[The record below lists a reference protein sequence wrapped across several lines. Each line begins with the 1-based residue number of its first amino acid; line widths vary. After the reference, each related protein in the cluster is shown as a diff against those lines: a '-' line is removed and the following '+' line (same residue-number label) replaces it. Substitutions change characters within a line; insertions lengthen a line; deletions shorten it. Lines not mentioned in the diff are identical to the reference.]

1 MNATMNLAGVSMDT
15 ASPLAMGVLVVT
27 ALGAI
32 WCVRKVMSFAR

>member
-1 MNATMNLAGVSMDT
+1 MDFTGVSFDT